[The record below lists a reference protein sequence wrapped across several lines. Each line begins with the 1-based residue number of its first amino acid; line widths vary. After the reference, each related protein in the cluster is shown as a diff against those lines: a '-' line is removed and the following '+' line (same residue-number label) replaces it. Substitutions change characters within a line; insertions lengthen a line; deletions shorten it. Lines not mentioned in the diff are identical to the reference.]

1 MAYSGSTKSSSAA
14 FPPVMIA
21 GAPIGLG
28 RTGSTTTPIGGRLW
42 MFATTDTST
51 APFTAGYFTDGYE
64 LGMAQG
70 DVVIV
75 AAQTSTVASSQTL
88 YLGMVS
94 SVSSTGGGTQL
105 STFSFISST

>member
-1 MAYSGSTKSSSAA
+1 MAYSGTTAASSAQ
-14 FPPVMIA
+14 FPPVILAAAM
-21 GAPIGLG
+21 GGG
-28 RTGSTTTPIGGRLW
+28 RSGSTTTPVGSKLW
-42 MFATTDTST
+42 LFSTTDTST
-51 APFTAGYFTDGYE
+51 GPFVSGYFSDGYE
-64 LGMAQG
+64 LGMKQG

-75 AAQTSTVASSQTL
+75 AAQTSTVASSGTL

>member
-1 MAYSGSTKSSSAA
+1 MAYSGSTAASSAQ
-14 FPPVMIA
+14 FVPMQIA
-21 GAPIGLG
+21 GALGLG

-42 MFATTDTST
+42 MFCTTDTST
-51 APFTAGYFTDGYE
+51 GPFVAGYFTDGYE
-64 LGMAQG
+64 LGMKQG

-75 AAQTSTVASSQTL
+75 AAQTSTVASSGTL

-105 STFSFISST
+105 STHSFISST

>member
-1 MAYSGSTKSSSAA
+1 MSYSGTTAATSAA
-14 FPPVMIA
+14 FPPVILAAAM
-21 GAPIGLG
+21 GGG
-28 RTGSTTTPIGGRLW
+28 RSGSTTTPVGSKLW
-42 MFATTDTST
+42 LFSTTDTST
-51 APFTAGYFTDGYE
+51 GPFTAGYFTDGYE
-64 LGMAQG
+64 LGMKQG

-75 AAQTSTVASSQTL
+75 AAQSSTVASSGTL